1 MGEWKRWLP
10 PAIAAAAILIGLF
23 VLDWVVMDAA
33 PFGTLHISPL
43 GSELCIGPACA
54 DAPSRGS
61 TWGILGKLALGGGV
75 LAAVGLGIVAA
86 FRFLGTDPAYF
97 GKATAGLCALTA
109 TVSVL
114 ALIAVAP
121 DSVGDYSAG
130 GLVTIAAAAFGI
142 SVRSGGSGGAFDGGA
157 SAVPI
162 RSTAT
167 VKPAADAA
175 PAKVARPN
183 PVGPVASDAARGALR
198 FVVVDGTITP
208 TGLTLRMERNVERV
222 VAWSDIVEVVA
233 RRMPPDPP
241 FEKLTFVDLVT
252 ASGPVRLLPSSRLDY
267 ASLPGGMAPN
277 TRENLR
283 RLVALAREQH
293 PAIAIEAESADF
305 FAGGRD
311 ALMFAAFKKFQE
323 WERRYD

>member
-10 PAIAAAAILIGLF
+10 PAIAAVVILIGLF
-23 VLDWVVMDAA
+23 VLDWVVIDAGL
-33 PFGTLHISPL
+33 GTLHVSPL
-43 GSELCIGPACA
+43 GSELCFGQSCG

-61 TWGILGKLALGGGV
+61 TWGILSKLALGGGV
-75 LAAVGLGIVAA
+75 LSAVGLGIVAV

-97 GKATAGLCALTA
+97 GKATAWLCAATTVLTV
-109 TVSVL
+109 VS
-114 ALIAVAP
+114 LIAVAP
-121 DSVGDYSAG
+121 DSFGDYSAG
-130 GLVTIAAAAFGI
+130 GLVTIVAAGFGI
-142 SVRSGGSGGAFDGGA
+142 SVRAGGTGGAFDGGA
-157 SAVPI
+157 SAVPL

-167 VKPAADAA
+167 VKPPADGA
-175 PAKVARPN
+175 PSKVARPN
-183 PVGPVASDAARGALR
+183 PVGPVASDAARGTLR

-222 VAWSDIVEVVA
+222 IAWSDVVEVVA

-241 FEKLTFVDLVT
+241 YEKLTFVDLVT
-252 ASGPVRLLPSSRLDY
+252 TSGPVRLLPSSRLDY

-283 RLVALAREQH
+283 RLAALAREKN
-293 PAIAIEAESADF
+293 PAIAIEAESGDF

-311 ALMFAAFKKFQE
+311 ALMFTAFKKFQE